1 MSSSDTTS
9 IVRPLSP
16 SAMETS
22 IPEHDP
28 EATLLEMEDM
38 GHDMA
43 PDEDTLAIFLEMGN
57 MVQAMAQEEETQA
70 IHLEMEDTARDIV
83 PEQELGVLLLQ
94 MEDMVQDMSDML
106 LEAATMQETKVM
118 QPDSPVAV
126 LIPPGS
132 MGGIKLIECCKSFL
146 DAAIGF
152 QKTGAD
158 T

>member
-106 LEAATMQETKVM
+106 LEAATMQETK
-118 QPDSPVAV
+118 
-126 LIPPGS
+126 
-132 MGGIKLIECCKSFL
+132 SFL

-158 T
+158 TVKGISRGR

>member
-57 MVQAMAQEEETQA
+57 MTQA

-83 PEQELGVLLLQ
+83 PEQEFGVLLLQ

-106 LEAATMQETKVM
+106 LEAATMQETK
-118 QPDSPVAV
+118 
-126 LIPPGS
+126 
-132 MGGIKLIECCKSFL
+132 SFL

-152 QKTGAD
+152 QKTGAN
-158 T
+158 TVKGISRGR